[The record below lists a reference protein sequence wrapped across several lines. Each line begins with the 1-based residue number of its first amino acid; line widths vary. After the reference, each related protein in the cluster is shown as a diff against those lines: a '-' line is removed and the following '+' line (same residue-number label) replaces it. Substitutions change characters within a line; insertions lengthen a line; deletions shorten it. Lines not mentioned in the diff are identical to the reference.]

1 MEGRKEGKNKER
13 QMERKNGGLLI
24 WVTGSLRSLGATPSA
39 LVPEASGVGCL
50 ALTYELAGR
59 AK

>member
-1 MEGRKEGKNKER
+1 
-13 QMERKNGGLLI
+13 MERKNGGSLI
-24 WVTGSLRSLGATPSA
+24 WVTGSLRSFGATPSA
-39 LVPEASGVGCL
+39 LVTEASGVGCL